1 MGVAAE
7 VRVELWSQ
15 SVGVVRVE
23 LWRYSVDVA
32 VEVRVELYMEV
43 IVELWSQS
51 VVEVVELEQQETD
64 TVWRWQML
72 YPAEVTHLEHGY
84 GCGHPLPLC
93 FQCRAVV
100 AEAEC

>member
-32 VEVRVELYMEV
+32 VVVRVELYMEV

-64 TVWRWQML
+64 TVWGWQM
-72 YPAEVTHLEHGY
+72 LEHGY

-93 FQCRAVV
+93 FQYRAVV